1 MLKYSTCLSYK
12 KNLNREAISVVTY
25 DATLGNSVSQRV
37 HHQLASSARQE
48 RPAAMSGSGDAAPAR
63 HNAGHGRRRRRVLVW
78 ASFAALVLL
87 LVAAAAAIAALAVL
101 RPRDPTTELL
111 SVNATGAT
119 PRVAALPAVSVQLNV
134 TFLLVVRVRNPNRA
148 EFRHGA
154 ATTALL
160 YRGAEV
166 GAAGVPAG
174 TVPSR
179 GAATLRLNMT
189 VRADRVVAA
198 AGVGGL
204 LADVLAGEMEF
215 EARTEVRGR
224 VKLLGLVRRSAVA
237 RSLCRVV
244 IGVADVKVRRQECH
258 NESKL

>member
-1 MLKYSTCLSYK
+1 
-12 KNLNREAISVVTY
+12 
-25 DATLGNSVSQRV
+25 
-37 HHQLASSARQE
+37 
-48 RPAAMSGSGDAAPAR
+48 MSESGDAAPAR
-63 HNAGHGRRRRRVLVW
+63 HNAGHRRRRRVLIWV
-78 ASFAALVLL
+78 SFAVLVLL

-119 PRVAALPAVSVQLNV
+119 PRVVSLPTVSIQLNV
-134 TFLLVVRVRNPNRA
+134 TFLLLVRVRNPNPA

-154 ATTALL
+154 ASTTLL

-166 GAAGVPAG
+166 GAADVPAG
-174 TVPSR
+174 MVPSR

-189 VRADRVVAA
+189 VQADRVVAA

-204 LADVLAGEMEF
+204 LGDVLAGEMEF
-215 EARTEVRGR
+215 EARTEVSGR

>member
-1 MLKYSTCLSYK
+1 
-12 KNLNREAISVVTY
+12 
-25 DATLGNSVSQRV
+25 
-37 HHQLASSARQE
+37 
-48 RPAAMSGSGDAAPAR
+48 
-63 HNAGHGRRRRRVLVW
+63 
-78 ASFAALVLL
+78 
-87 LVAAAAAIAALAVL
+87 
-101 RPRDPTTELL
+101 
-111 SVNATGAT
+111 
-119 PRVAALPAVSVQLNV
+119 
-134 TFLLVVRVRNPNRA
+134 
-148 EFRHGA
+148 
-154 ATTALL
+154 
-160 YRGAEV
+160 
-166 GAAGVPAG
+166 
-174 TVPSR
+174 
-179 GAATLRLNMT
+179 MT